1 MFSIH
6 PSKSEEAK
14 SLKLQELDPPFGF
27 LSACTGMVVV
37 ECSASGSVGS
47 AAGSRHPD
55 ACRGSAWAP
64 VHGHPRIGSPP
75 HRCHN
80 NQPSAICSPRGV
92 APADRGARGVSPPV
106 RARTSRG
113 SGCVSPAPP
122 HPSASRPLQNGPGR
136 NAALGGG
143 VEIFE
148 KCVWKNFLL
157 IFPPIFHILSRPI
170 FRFVDPR
177 ISYFFPAIC
186 AEKHKTVGSRQSRQ
200 FFICHQRVRK

>member
-1 MFSIH
+1 VTAPCPRPFRTSGPVGSETRGPRERPTGMPQWGGGQGSGGGPSRMFSIH

-143 VEIFE
+143 
-148 KCVWKNFLL
+148 
-157 IFPPIFHILSRPI
+157 
-170 FRFVDPR
+170 
-177 ISYFFPAIC
+177 
-186 AEKHKTVGSRQSRQ
+186 G
-200 FFICHQRVRK
+200 